1 MSDFWELGQFKEKRG
16 GGKRFVR
23 LGYAK
28 QKDDGGF
35 WLTFDALP
43 VPDKDGNVSVSVNP
57 PRERDDS
64 QQGYTPGPRQTIAE
78 RPQPQGGM
86 DMDSEIPFAPVWWA

>member
-1 MSDFWELGQFKEKRG
+1 MSDFWDLGQFKEKRG

-43 VPDKDGNVSVSVNP
+43 VPDKDGNVSVAVNK
-57 PRERDDS
+57 PRERSDS
-64 QQGYTPGPRQTIAE
+64 PSDYSNQGGGM
-78 RPQPQGGM
+78 GGM
-86 DMDSEIPFAPVWWA
+86 DDEVPF

>member
-43 VPDKDGNVSVSVNP
+43 VPDKDGNVSVSVNK
-57 PRERDDS
+57 PRERNDS
-64 QQGYTPGPRQTIAE
+64 QQGYSNAGSA
-78 RPQPQGGM
+78 PQGGM
-86 DMDSEIPFAPVWWA
+86 DMDDHVPFGPAWWA

>member
-43 VPDKDGNVSVSVNP
+43 VPDKDGNVSVSVNK
-57 PRERDDS
+57 PRERNDS
-64 QQGYTPGPRQTIAE
+64 QQGYSSASQGSA
-78 RPQPQGGM
+78 PQRGM
-86 DMDSEIPFAPVWWA
+86 GMEDEIPWAPEWRA